1 MKDRRREQRC
11 RSYLGANIN
20 LNRHLPVAACIVKNT
35 SSSGA
40 RLALHNSILV
50 PDEFDLVVPHKHA
63 ECRMRMRWRDHE
75 FVGVEILYLYPDDRP
90 MSSAQVQCLRR
101 LQEENAG
108 LRRQV
113 GLDPA

>member
-1 MKDRRREQRC
+1 MNDRRREQRR

-40 RLALHNSILV
+40 RLALDGSILV
-50 PDEFDLVVPHKHA
+50 PEEFDLVVPQKHA
-63 ECRMRMRWRDHE
+63 QCRMRMRWRDHQSI
-75 FVGVEILYLYPDDRP
+75 GVEILYAYPDDRP
-90 MSSAQVQCLRR
+90 HATQAQCIRR

-108 LRRQV
+108 LRRHV